1 MDDDDDDDSDDDADI
16 DDSDDPTCIHIIERS
31 IFMIGI

>member
-1 MDDDDDDDSDDDADI
+1 MDEDDDSDDDDDI
-16 DDSDDPTCIHIIERS
+16 DDSDDPTCIYDSYVEKS